1 MSCFETAIDLFQA
14 ELVSVESKEI
24 ESHYVLAREPIH
36 KWNSSS
42 DCYLL
47 IEGVE
52 HTLQV
57 CAFRLFSVCF
67 FFYNRA
73 SWCIFSQRK
82 KHTLPSCL
90 RAPANVICIMSSPQM
105 EGLQTGLKGGMKIPF
120 LLRRQHQQEQFVVS
134 ISG

>member
-1 MSCFETAIDLFQA
+1 MLQA

-57 CAFRLFSVCF
+57 G
-67 FFYNRA
+67 
-73 SWCIFSQRK
+73 W
-82 KHTLPSCL
+82 
-90 RAPANVICIMSSPQM
+90 
-105 EGLQTGLKGGMKIPF
+105 
-120 LLRRQHQQEQFVVS
+120 
-134 ISG
+134 

>member
-1 MSCFETAIDLFQA
+1 MLDCSKDSELTMVVLAGLTSDTIEPLA

-52 HTLQV
+52 HTLQN
-57 CAFRLFSVCF
+57 L
-67 FFYNRA
+67 
-73 SWCIFSQRK
+73 
-82 KHTLPSCL
+82 
-90 RAPANVICIMSSPQM
+90 ICIN
-105 EGLQTGLKGGMKIPF
+105 
-120 LLRRQHQQEQFVVS
+120 
-134 ISG
+134 

>member
-1 MSCFETAIDLFQA
+1 MRPFFQDRLGDGRRIYVDVRSAMKLAFIVSCFFFLQA

-57 CAFRLFSVCF
+57 SF
-67 FFYNRA
+67 
-73 SWCIFSQRK
+73 
-82 KHTLPSCL
+82 TE
-90 RAPANVICIMSSPQM
+90 NV
-105 EGLQTGLKGGMKIPF
+105 
-120 LLRRQHQQEQFVVS
+120 
-134 ISG
+134 

>member
-1 MSCFETAIDLFQA
+1 MVPVKPITKVKLETRSKFIALSADVYDCRISQA
-14 ELVSVESKEI
+14 ELVSVEGKEI

-57 CAFRLFSVCF
+57 CMDF
-67 FFYNRA
+67 
-73 SWCIFSQRK
+73 
-82 KHTLPSCL
+82 
-90 RAPANVICIMSSPQM
+90 
-105 EGLQTGLKGGMKIPF
+105 
-120 LLRRQHQQEQFVVS
+120 
-134 ISG
+134 

>member
-1 MSCFETAIDLFQA
+1 MHSYQIPHTNYNLVGAGHDTHCVSWALGEIQCA

-52 HTLQV
+52 HTLQ
-57 CAFRLFSVCF
+57 
-67 FFYNRA
+67 
-73 SWCIFSQRK
+73 WK
-82 KHTLPSCL
+82 
-90 RAPANVICIMSSPQM
+90 
-105 EGLQTGLKGGMKIPF
+105 EEKIYK
-120 LLRRQHQQEQFVVS
+120 
-134 ISG
+134 I